1 MDGFSSSKFTG
12 ALDPEAYASGGAIG
26 AGPVIDC
33 KGFTH
38 AVFILNVG
46 DSAGTYTFQIEED
59 DVIGHAAPADVAGAT
74 VAVTTA
80 SDDTTYVVT
89 CDLQKRQR
97 FLRVKDNAVAVGTV
111 DLSATCML
119 TNADNS
125 ANYATVPTASV

>member
-12 ALDPEAYASGGAIG
+12 ALYPEAYASGGLIG
-26 AGPVIDC
+26 AGPIIDC

-46 DSAGTYTFQIEED
+46 DSSGTYTFQIEED
-59 DVIGHAAPADVAGAT
+59 DIIGHGTPDDVAGAT
-74 VAVTTA
+74 VAVTIS
-80 SDDTTYVVT
+80 SDNTMYVVT

-97 FLRVKDNAVAVGTV
+97 FLRVKDNAVAVGAV
-111 DLSATCML
+111 DLAATCML

-125 ANYATVPTASV
+125 VNYATVPTASV